1 MLHQTHIAAG
11 THIEGTLKMRDELHL
26 YGTMEGTILSCET
39 VTIEHDALFHGTIS
53 APTLL
58 IRGTLHGEVDC
69 DLVKIMAGGCL
80 HGTIKSF
87 MLIIEPKGQF
97 EGIRTARAKE
107 WDENLHT
114 KNGAEFDTENILL

>member
-1 MLHQTHIAAG
+1 MLRQTHIAAG
-11 THIEGTLKMRDELHL
+11 THIEGTLKMQDELHL
-26 YGTMEGTILSCET
+26 YGTMEGGILSCET
-39 VTIEHDALFHGTIS
+39 VTIEHGARFNGTIS

-58 IRGTLHGEVDC
+58 IRGTFHGEVDC

-80 HGTIKSF
+80 YGTIKSF

-97 EGIRTARAKE
+97 EGTRIARAKE

-114 KNGAEFDTENILL
+114 RNGTEFDTENILL